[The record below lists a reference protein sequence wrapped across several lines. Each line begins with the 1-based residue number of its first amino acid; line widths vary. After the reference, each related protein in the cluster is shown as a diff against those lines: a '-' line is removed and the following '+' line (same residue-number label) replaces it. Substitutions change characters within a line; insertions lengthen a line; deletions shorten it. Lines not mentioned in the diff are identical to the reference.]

1 MSKSLLPVI
10 NGKIAS
16 IAKSSLNI
24 KELSG
29 QTALLIWQHA
39 HETRDASPAA
49 RLLNAVKANKSLV
62 LSLLSFFKDYSPIAV
77 FVRDGEFKAGK
88 LDTTRQWVEPKDVN
102 PAAYEH
108 ALTEKEKEKR
118 DEQARKR
125 EDKKTTAYLEAQS
138 LREKAEKADAFKAEA
153 DKLRALST
161 TRAAKKAL
169 SEVEQL
175 KAEKAALLAQVQAL
189 ESELA
194 AIKASVLTEEKQAA

>member
-1 MSKSLLPVI
+1 MSKSLLPTI

-29 QTALLIWQHA
+29 QTALLIWQHGRA
-39 HETRDASPAA
+39 TGDTSPAA
-49 RLLNAVKANKSLV
+49 RLLNAVKGNKALT
-62 LSLLSFFKDYSPIAV
+62 LSLMSFFKDYSPIAI

-88 LDTTRQWVEPKDVN
+88 NDTARQWIEPKDVN

-125 EDKKTTAYLEAQS
+125 EDKKTKADLEAQA
-138 LREKAEKADAFKAEA
+138 LRDKAEKADAFKAEA

-161 TRAAKKAL
+161 TKAAKKAL

-175 KAEKAALLAQVQAL
+175 KAEKSALLAQVQAL
-189 ESELA
+189 TAELEA
-194 AIKASVLTEEKQAA
+194 LKASITPAERKAA